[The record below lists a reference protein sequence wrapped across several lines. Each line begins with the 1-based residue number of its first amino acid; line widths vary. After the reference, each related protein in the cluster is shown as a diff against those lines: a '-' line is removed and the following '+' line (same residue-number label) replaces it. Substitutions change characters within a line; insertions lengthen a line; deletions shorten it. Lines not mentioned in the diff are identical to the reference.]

1 MTLAPGYGYAAKA
14 LQRLHRKLS
23 ITVLDGVQQMI
34 FQRVAVLQHLDAE
47 DGLFRQ
53 HTLLWQI
60 GRFGGKICVV
70 YPVGAE
76 GAAVHRCQIF
86 LQSGKKDAGPDGDRT
101 EGKARLIYCNKARE
115 VFPGVSGKASHAFC
129 GAPRMSASC
138 VLKSTAGTWY
148 NYQTKA
154 QNDEGRRIST

>member
-23 ITVLDGVQQMI
+23 ITVVDGVQQMI
-34 FQRVAVLQHLDAE
+34 FQRIAVLQHLDAE

-53 HTLLWQI
+53 HTLPWQI

-76 GAAVHRCQIF
+76 GAAVHRCQIC
-86 LQSGKKDAGPDGDRT
+86 LQSGQKDAGQMET
-101 EGKARLIYCNKARE
+101 E
-115 VFPGVSGKASHAFC
+115 
-129 GAPRMSASC
+129 
-138 VLKSTAGTWY
+138 LKEKRG
-148 NYQTKA
+148 
-154 QNDEGRRIST
+154 